1 MRTTRGLFTGGL
13 ALLLATAALTHAAE
27 GWTEYRARPG
37 AGSKVII
44 DGTANI
50 IHTQWKVQ
58 GLIIGGTLEVGPGF
72 PTDPASA
79 KPGKVEA
86 KSAVFIPVRSLKS
99 IEDDGRPYSASMDNI
114 MYQHLKMEEHKNID
128 FVLNSLT
135 VKETKGATCVF
146 EAEGELKVAG
156 VAKKIT
162 MPLEMTAPEE
172 NRLKFSG
179 NVDVK
184 MTDFGIS
191 PPAPALAGGAIKTG
205 DELKLTFEWVVV
217 KR

>member
-1 MRTTRGLFTGGL
+1 M
-13 ALLLATAALTHAAE
+13 
-27 GWTEYRARPG
+27 
-37 AGSKVII
+37 
-44 DGTANI
+44 
-50 IHTQWKVQ
+50 
-58 GLIIGGTLEVGPGF
+58 
-72 PTDPASA
+72 
-79 KPGKVEA
+79 
-86 KSAVFIPVRSLKS
+86 
-99 IEDDGRPYSASMDNI
+99 ASMDNI
-114 MYQHLKMEEHKNID
+114 MYEHLKMEEHKNID

-135 VKETKGATCVF
+135 VKEVKGGNTCVF

-156 VAKKIT
+156 VTKKIT
-162 MPLEMTAPEE
+162 MPVEMTAPEE

-179 NVDVK
+179 KVDVK